1 MVDDYRGRA
10 PRQQSVENR
19 DRAEGINAPLPPDDP
34 NSPAAQTVPKQTKK
48 TQIEQLEDQ
57 IKRAERWM
65 IGLTGAI
72 AFFGLCQVIVGIFQW
87 NAMSGQLNEMRG
99 SGNQTERLV
108 ILNQGQLIQNA
119 KLADAAKTQAEKSE
133 TISDNVK
140 RAADQMERSANQ
152 AEVAAKQSA
161 AQSKLPWMPPSPYPD
176 WINGRGLG

>member
-1 MVDDYRGRA
+1 
-10 PRQQSVENR
+10 
-19 DRAEGINAPLPPDDP
+19 
-34 NSPAAQTVPKQTKK
+34 
-48 TQIEQLEDQ
+48 
-57 IKRAERWM
+57 M